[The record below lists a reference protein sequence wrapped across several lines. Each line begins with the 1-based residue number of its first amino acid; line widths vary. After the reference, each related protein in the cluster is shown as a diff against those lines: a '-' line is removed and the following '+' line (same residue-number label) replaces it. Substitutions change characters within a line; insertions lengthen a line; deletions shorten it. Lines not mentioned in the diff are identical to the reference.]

1 MSQPSSAP
9 VNGSD
14 SLSFARF
21 FQDPEHRT
29 FLLEGHGPAAVLV
42 HGFPGT
48 PAEVRSLAETL
59 HAAGWTVQGLL
70 LPGFGP
76 EIDSLAGCT
85 YADWVRATRHAV
97 TALRAHHCPT
107 LLIGFSMGSAVAMN
121 AATHEPADGLV
132 LMAPF
137 WKLGP
142 LGALIPVMRQIF
154 PAIQPFRL
162 MRPDFS
168 NPEVRKGI
176 NNFLPGLDLNDPQVQ
191 ANVRRFTVPVGI
203 LDEVRKVGEAAGR
216 AAPQIETPTLIIQG
230 RSDPVVRAALTR
242 RLAVQMPGLA
252 RYLEV
257 SAAHDLLDHTKPAW
271 PQITDALLAFGDEVE
286 RGKC

>member
-1 MSQPSSAP
+1 MSQPSRTVAS
-9 VNGSD
+9 GD
-14 SLSFARF
+14 GQSFAQL

-29 FLLEGHGPAAVLV
+29 FLWEGDGPAAVLV

-48 PAEVRSLAETL
+48 PAEMRALAETL
-59 HAAGWTVQGLL
+59 HGAGWTVQGLL

-76 EIDSLAGCT
+76 EIDSLAGRT
-85 YADWVRATRHAV
+85 YAEWVEATRRAV
-97 TALRAHHCPT
+97 AALRARQYPT

-121 AATHEPADGLV
+121 AAAQDPADGLV

-142 LGALIPVMRQIF
+142 LGTLIPVMRQIF

-176 NNFLPGLDLNDPQVQ
+176 NNFMPGLDLDDPEVQ

-216 AAPQIETPTLIIQG
+216 VAPQIETPTLIIQG
-230 RSDPVVRAALTR
+230 RSDPVVRAPLTR
-242 RLAVQMPGLA
+242 RLAAQMPGLA

-257 SAAHDLLDHTKPAW
+257 SAAHDLMDRTKPAW
-271 PQITDALLAFGDEVE
+271 PQITEALLAFGDQLK
-286 RGKC
+286 R

>member
-1 MSQPSSAP
+1 MSQPSRAP
-9 VNGSD
+9 VNGGD
-14 SLSFARF
+14 DLSFAQF
-21 FQDPEHRT
+21 FQGPEHRT
-29 FLLEGHGPAAVLV
+29 FLWEGRGPAAVLV

-76 EIDSLAGCT
+76 EIDSLAGRS
-85 YADWVRATRHAV
+85 YPEWVQATRHAV
-97 TALRAHHCPT
+97 AILRASHCPT
-107 LLIGFSMGSAVAMN
+107 VLIGFSMGSAVAMN
-121 AATHEPADGLV
+121 AAAQEPADGLV

-176 NNFLPGLDLNDPQVQ
+176 NNFLPGLDLNDPEVQ
-191 ANVRRFTVPVGI
+191 ASVRRFTVPVGI

-216 AAPQIETPTLIIQG
+216 AAPQIETPTLIVQG
-230 RSDPVVRAALTR
+230 RSDPVVRPPLSR
-242 RLAVQMPGLA
+242 RLAVQVPGLA

-257 SAAHDLLDHTKPAW
+257 NAAHDLLDRTKPAW
-271 PQITDALLAFGDEVE
+271 PQITDALLAFGNEVE
-286 RGKC
+286 RSKC